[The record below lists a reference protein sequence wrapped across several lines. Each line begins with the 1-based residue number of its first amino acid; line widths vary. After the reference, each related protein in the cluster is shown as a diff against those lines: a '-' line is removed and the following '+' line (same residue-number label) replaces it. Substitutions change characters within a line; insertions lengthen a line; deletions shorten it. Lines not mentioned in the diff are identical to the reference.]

1 METNQPQPQT
11 PQSFQSSE
19 KTKSGFFEAQKKKNN
34 YEAKSDFFLM
44 FTCSF
49 SIEKL

>member
-19 KTKSGFFEAQKKKNN
+19 KTKSGFFEAQKKKTIMRLKVIFLNV
-34 YEAKSDFFLM
+34 YLFF
-44 FTCSF
+44 
-49 SIEKL
+49 